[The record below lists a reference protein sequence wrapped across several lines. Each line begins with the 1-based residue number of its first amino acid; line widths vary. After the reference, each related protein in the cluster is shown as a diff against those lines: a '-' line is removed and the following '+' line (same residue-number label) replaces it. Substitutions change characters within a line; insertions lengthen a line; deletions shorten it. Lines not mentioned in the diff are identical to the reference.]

1 MYYIEKITYFIE
13 EAAIPTYI
21 AAEERIWDTWLI
33 QQPGVVR
40 KELWLDPDQPN
51 ILKVVVTWFSM
62 DFANACDQ
70 NEIARLEGQMDE
82 ALAGYTCVK
91 MSTDCYFSK
100 TCIENNMIDNDEDQ
114 DDDGATDSKD
124 YVPKDDQPAM
134 VGLLDMV

>member
-1 MYYIEKITYFIE
+1 MYYVEKITYFIE

-21 AAEERIWDTWLI
+21 AAEKRIWDTWLI

-40 KELWLDPDQPN
+40 KELWLDPEQSN

-70 NEIARLEGQMDE
+70 NEVARLQGQMDE
-82 ALAGYTCVK
+82 AMAGYTCVK

-114 DDDGATDSKD
+114 DDDGATDSTD
-124 YVPKDDQPAM
+124 YVPDDDQPAM